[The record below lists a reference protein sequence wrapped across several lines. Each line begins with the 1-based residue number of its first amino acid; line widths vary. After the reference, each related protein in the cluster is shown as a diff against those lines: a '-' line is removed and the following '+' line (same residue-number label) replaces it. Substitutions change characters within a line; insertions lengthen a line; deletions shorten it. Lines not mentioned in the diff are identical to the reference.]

1 VGEAW
6 KASEET
12 REGSK
17 MMIVGPGWWFWSAG
31 RLGELDLCDLF
42 VDLDF
47 KTVRVEPELLYGT
60 IRKIMLST
68 RDRLTRGLL
77 KFLEC

>member
-17 MMIVGPGWWFWSAG
+17 IVGPDWSAG
-31 RLGELDLCDLF
+31 RLGELGRRDLF

-47 KTVRVEPELLYGT
+47 KTGRVEPELLYGT
-60 IRKIMLST
+60 VRKIMLST
-68 RDRLTRGLL
+68 RDGLTRGLL